1 MKQFYLSFESSN
13 TTSQR
18 KVRSLGFLKSP
29 GSFSGYAGSRLVTA
43 IVFNVLL
50 IGPPLLRGEQADADE
65 KLSEA
70 NFVSVPQAG
79 KVSFH
84 PTAAESRVPERFRQ
98 TAHTFSYET
107 EYERNSGPVRVFKVR
122 FPSPIKTE
130 HDENNT
136 VHGHYFQ
143 PQGEGPFP
151 GVVVLHI
158 LGGQFPMSQMIA
170 NSLARKGI
178 AALFIKLPYYGE
190 RRSTKSRM
198 YMVMTDPK
206 LTAANMT
213 QGVADIRRA
222 ASWLGERPEVD
233 ENQLGLTGISLG
245 GIMSALAAPAEPRFQ
260 KVAIHLGG
268 GNLILTM
275 WDQPHYASRWFRKQW
290 EERGGTRESLREII
304 KPVDPI
310 TYAHL
315 IKDRTVLMVAAKHDE
330 IVLPESTIALWEKM
344 DKKPKLVWLDAGHI
358 SALTYLYGEVHRL
371 TLFFQSDKRSER

>member
-1 MKQFYLSFESSN
+1 M
-13 TTSQR
+13 SQLLL
-18 KVRSLGFLKSP
+18 RSVS
-29 GSFSGYAGSRLVTA
+29 V
-43 IVFNVLL
+43 IVIYPLL
-50 IGPPLLRGEQADADE
+50 IATSCLQGEEADADG
-65 KLSEA
+65 KLFGT
-70 NFVSVPQAG
+70 NFVSVPKTG
-79 KVSFH
+79 NVSFQ

-122 FPSPIKTE
+122 FPSPVKTE

-143 PQGEGPFP
+143 PEGQGPFP

-158 LGGQFPMSQMIA
+158 LGGAFPMSQMIA

-190 RRSTKSRM
+190 RRSTKTRM
-198 YMVMTDPK
+198 RLLMSDPR
-206 LTAANMT
+206 LTAVHMT

-222 ASWLGERPEVD
+222 ACWLGARPEVD
-233 ENQLGLTGISLG
+233 ENQLGVTGISLG

-260 KVAIHLGG
+260 KVAILFGG

-275 WDQPHYASRWFRKQW
+275 WDQPNYATRWFRKEW
-290 EERGGTRESLREII
+290 EKRGGTRESLRKII
-304 KPVDPI
+304 MPVDPI

-330 IVLPESTIALWEKM
+330 IVPPESTIALWEKM

-358 SALTYLYGEVHRL
+358 SALKYLYGEVNRL
-371 TLFFQSDKRSER
+371 TLFFQSDKRGER